1 MKRTPTAF
9 PFSTLVASVKAICKF
24 PLETEASR
32 IISGLRWIGL
42 FSSKPLKP
50 RGGNLLDTLCLQ
62 LETLMA
68 YSPGE
73 RDLVILQHK
82 FIVEWADGSTE
93 IRTSTLE
100 AYGSPVGQGH
110 SAMARTVGM
119 PCGIATQLIL
129 DNVLKEPGVHA
140 PYTKEI
146 CELLLGKLE
155 EEGLGLSEKTL

>member
-1 MKRTPTAF
+1 M
-9 PFSTLVASVKAICKF
+9 ICKF
-24 PLETEASR
+24 SSETEASR

-42 FSSKPLKP
+42 FAQKSLTP
-50 RGGNLLDTLCLQ
+50 RGGNLLDTLCIQ

-82 FIVEWADGSTE
+82 FVIEWADGTTE

-110 SAMARTVGM
+110 SAMARTVGI

-129 DNVLKEPGVHA
+129 DKALKEPGVHV

-155 EEGLGLSEKTL
+155 LEGLGLIEKTL